1 MSGMLADAL
10 FTGLNLSFFFFFF
23 FFFFF
28 LSLSLSLDCLPRCLS
43 FSHSL
48 FDESVRE
55 FSYT

>member
-1 MSGMLADAL
+1 MSGMCGRTFVC

-23 FFFFF
+23 FFF
-28 LSLSLSLDCLPRCLS
+28 LSLSLDCLPRCLS